1 MGTVNSTSFAQST
14 IIAHQKIQKPFDF
27 NLIKNPQVI
36 TNNISQS
43 SDKIIDTVV
52 PEKNHDINQQ
62 NIVTNKTDVEK
73 TNVIHQS
80 KLDIITD
87 NKQTSQINL
96 TPQLPTNNIYFSSML
111 QSNINSDL
119 QNLPKINLSGS
130 LLNKL
135 YQ

>member
-1 MGTVNSTSFAQST
+1 MGTVNSTSFSQST

-27 NLIKNPQVI
+27 NLIKNPQLT
-36 TNNISQS
+36 TNNIPQS
-43 SDKIIDTVV
+43 SNKIIDTVV
-52 PEKNHDINQQ
+52 PEKNDDINQQ
-62 NIVTNKTDVEK
+62 NIVTHKTDVEK
-73 TNVIHQS
+73 PNIIPQS

-96 TPQLPTNNIYFSSML
+96 IPQLPANNIYFSSML
-111 QSNINSDL
+111 QSNITSDL

>member
-14 IIAHQKIQKPFDF
+14 IIAYQKIQKPFDF

-52 PEKNHDINQQ
+52 PEKNDDINQQ

-73 TNVIHQS
+73 LSVKPQS

-87 NKQTSQINL
+87 NKPTSQINL
-96 TPQLPTNNIYFSSML
+96 TPQIPANNIYFSSML
-111 QSNINSDL
+111 QTNINSDL